1 MTTII
6 AVIFTVVTT
15 YAAGVIA
22 LYIGHRMS
30 HIPFHLDVFDVVFF
44 ASLANVLWF
53 LIIICRLCHW
63 TKNDIVCDDPYN
75 QKMIQIKIERLLSMY
90 DNMLKA

>member
-6 AVIFTVVTT
+6 AVIFTVIAT
-15 YAAGVIA
+15 YAAGVIP

-44 ASLANVLWF
+44 APLANVLWF
-53 LIIICRLCHW
+53 FIIGRLCRW
-63 TKNDIVCDDPYN
+63 TKNDIVCDNPYD
-75 QKMIQIKIERLLSMY
+75 QKVIQIKIKRLLSMY
-90 DNMLKA
+90 DNMFKA

>member
-6 AVIFTVVTT
+6 AVIFTIVVT
-15 YAAGVIA
+15 YAAGIIA
-22 LYIGHRMS
+22 LYVGHRMS
-30 HIPFHLDVFDVVFF
+30 HVPFHLDVFDIVFF
-44 ASLANVLWF
+44 APLANVLWSV
-53 LIIICRLCHW
+53 IIGRLCRW
-63 TKNDIVCDDPYN
+63 TKDDIVYDDPYN

>member
-6 AVIFTVVTT
+6 AVIFTVVAT

-30 HIPFHLDVFDVVFF
+30 HIPFHLDVFDIVFF
-44 ASLANVLWF
+44 VPLANVLWF
-53 LIIICRLCHW
+53 FIIGRLCRW
-63 TKNDIVCDDPYN
+63 TKDDIVCDNPYD
-75 QKMIQIKIERLLSMY
+75 QKVIQIKIERLLSMY

>member
-6 AVIFTVVTT
+6 AVIFTVIAT

-30 HIPFHLDVFDVVFF
+30 HVPFHLDVFDIVFF
-44 ASLANVLWF
+44 APLANVLWF
-53 LIIICRLCHW
+53 PIIGRLCRW
-63 TKNDIVCDDPYN
+63 TKDDIVCDNPYD
-75 QKMIQIKIERLLSMY
+75 QKVIQIKIKRLLSMY
-90 DNMLKA
+90 DNMFKA

>member
-6 AVIFTVVTT
+6 AVIFTVIAT

-44 ASLANVLWF
+44 APLANVLWF
-53 LIIICRLCHW
+53 FIIGRLCHW
-63 TKNDIVCDDPYN
+63 TNDDIVGDDPYN